1 MRYTALSLVNPVK
14 TRASARVARGGK
26 LPVARAVVLAGFVS
40 AEALAASDPLCRA
53 ALPVVVEAIRHDT
66 SPPLRSLPP
75 IPPQALSD
83 RLSPR
88 PPFPNRA
95 GRSTDPF
102 SPALD
107 PALSPEALADAGP
120 MPPPLVSFEGVNNRN
135 NKVPPDT
142 NGDAGPAHYVQWVNL
157 SLAVWDKR
165 GNLLYGPVDG
175 NTIWQGFGGICE
187 THNNGD
193 PIVLHDPLADRWVLS
208 QLAFDWPH
216 NFHHCVAV
224 SATPDPTGA
233 YHRYDFFFHD
243 DVLNDYPKM
252 GVWPDAYYVAVN
264 QFLAETQ
271 EYRGQGALAYERS
284 QMLVGGPARVVY
296 FDLFAVNPAFG
307 GALPSDLDG
316 PLPPPEGSPAFF
328 VEVDDDAWGW
338 EADRLSLWRFHV
350 DWADPSRSTFGVAG
364 QPDAVLDLTAAGYA
378 FDSDM
383 CGYATACIPQPG
395 GAKVDALSDRLMHR
409 LAYRNLGDREVLTA
423 NHTVDVDGTDH
434 AGIRWYEIRDPGGAP
449 YVHQAGTFAPDADH
463 RWMAS
468 VAMDGAGGIAAGYSV
483 SSSTTYPSIRY
494 AGRLASDP
502 PGTLPRTEATLAAGT
517 GFQTGA
523 SRWGDYSSMSV
534 DPTDDCTFW
543 YTQEYYTTTSGFTW
557 QTRVGS
563 FRFDSCRNCPL
574 LGLPVLSVGKKPL
587 GTRLEWSAAA
597 NAAAYDVV
605 EGELGALRSTGGDF
619 SSSVRSCLA
628 DGLEATSL
636 DVEEADPPPGG
647 AFWYLVRPVLG
658 LCQGSYDEEAPSL
671 AGSRDE
677 ELSAVAGSCP

>member
-1 MRYTALSLVNPVK
+1 MARTAALASSL
-14 TRASARVARGGK
+14 AALVA
-26 LPVARAVVLAGFVS
+26 
-40 AEALAASDPLCRA
+40 AEAPAAARSS
-53 ALPVVVEAIRHDT
+53 LPVVSRAVHHDT

-75 IPPQALSD
+75 IPPRTVSD
-83 RLSPR
+83 RPSPR

-95 GRSTDPF
+95 GRPAIPAN
-102 SPALD
+102 PALD
-107 PALSPEALADAGP
+107 PALSRGSVADAEP
-120 MPPPLVSFEGVNNRN
+120 MPPPIASFEGVNNRN
-135 NKVPPDT
+135 NRVPPDA
-142 NGDAGPAHYVQWVNL
+142 NGDVGPAHYVQWVNL
-157 SLAVWDKR
+157 SLAVWDKE

-224 SATPDPTGA
+224 SATPDPTGS

-243 DVLNDYPKM
+243 DTLNDYPKM
-252 GVWPDAYYVAVN
+252 GVWTDAYYVAVN
-264 QFLAETQ
+264 QFLADTL
-271 EYRGQGALAYERS
+271 EYRGQGALAYERA
-284 QMLVGGPARVVY
+284 QMLVGGPARVVA
-296 FDLFAVNPAFG
+296 FDLFSVDPAFG

-338 EADRLSLWRFHV
+338 AADRLSLWRFRV

-364 QPDAVLDLTAAGYA
+364 QPDAVLDLTAAGYP
-378 FDSDM
+378 FDSNM
-383 CGYATACIPQPG
+383 CGYATGCIPQPG
-395 GAKVDALSDRLMHR
+395 GARVDALSDRLMYR
-409 LAYRNLGDREVLTA
+409 LAYRNLGDRETLTV

-434 AGIRWYEIRDPGGAP
+434 AGVRWYEIRDPAGAP
-449 YVHQAGTFAPDADH
+449 YVEQAGTFAPDADH
-463 RWMAS
+463 RWMGS
-468 VAMDGAGGIAAGYSV
+468 IAMDGAGDIAVGYSV
-483 SSSTTYPSIRY
+483 SSVTTYPSIRY
-494 AGRLASDP
+494 AGRRPADP
-502 PGTLPRTEATLAAGT
+502 AGTLPRTEATLIAGT
-517 GFQTGA
+517 GFQTDA

-557 QTRVGS
+557 QTRIGS
-563 FRFDSCRNCPL
+563 FRFEACHSCPL
-574 LGLPVLSVGKKPL
+574 LGLSALSLRKEPP
-587 GTRLEWSAAA
+587 GTRLEWTAGE

-628 DGLEATSL
+628 DGLEATAL
-636 DVEEADPPPGG
+636 HVEEADPLAGE
-647 AFWYLVRPVLG
+647 AFWYLVRPVRG
-658 LCQGSYDEEAPSL
+658 LCQGTYDENAGSL
-671 AGSRDE
+671 AGSRDG
-677 ELSAVAGSCP
+677 ELGGARASCP